1 MKFAKKTL
9 LAAMISTSLLCVP
22 AVSKAGII
30 SDILSFLN
38 QGGKGDRRGKSG
50 GNSVPVNGGLVV
62 LMIAG
67 VGLGAKM
74 IYDQSK
80 KEKAADVSI

>member
-1 MKFAKKTL
+1 MKFVKKTL
-9 LAAMISTSLLCVP
+9 LAAVISTTLLCVP

-30 SDILSFLN
+30 SDFLN
-38 QGGKGDRRGKSG
+38 LWNQGQGNKHKPP

-67 VGLGAKM
+67 VGLGAKI
-74 IYDQSK
+74 IYDQNK
-80 KEKAADVSI
+80 KEKTADVSI

>member
-1 MKFAKKTL
+1 MKFVKKTI

-30 SDILSFLN
+30 SDILNFLN
-38 QGGKGDRRGKSG
+38 QGKDDKHGKHD

>member
-9 LAAMISTSLLCVP
+9 LAAVISTSLLCVP

-30 SDILSFLN
+30 SDILNFLN
-38 QGGKGDRRGKSG
+38 QGKGDKHGKGS
-50 GNSVPVNGGLVV
+50 NSVPVNGGLVV

-74 IYDQSK
+74 IYDQGK

>member
-1 MKFAKKTL
+1 MKFARKTV

-30 SDILSFLN
+30 SDILNFLN
-38 QGGKGDRRGKSG
+38 QGDKHGKRG

-67 VGLGAKM
+67 VGLGARM

>member
-9 LAAMISTSLLCVP
+9 LAVLISTSLLCVP
-22 AVSKAGII
+22 HVSKAGILG
-30 SDILSFLN
+30 DFFSFWDSHRDHH
-38 QGGKGDRRGKSG
+38 KKDG

-80 KEKAADVSI
+80 KGKVADVSI

>member
-9 LAAMISTSLLCVP
+9 LAAVIFTSLLCVP

-30 SDILSFLN
+30 SNIISFLN
-38 QGGKGDRRGKSG
+38 QGRKDHKY

-67 VGLGAKM
+67 FGLGTKM

>member
-9 LAAMISTSLLCVP
+9 LAVLISTSLLCVP
-22 AVSKAGII
+22 HVSKAGIL
-30 SDILSFLN
+30 SDIFSFLDSH
-38 QGGKGDRRGKSG
+38 DRDHHKKDG

-74 IYDQSK
+74 IYDQGK
-80 KEKAADVSI
+80 KAKAADVSI

>member
-1 MKFAKKTL
+1 MKFAKKTI

-30 SDILSFLN
+30 SDILNFLN
-38 QGGKGDRRGKSG
+38 SQNKDHNKGG

-67 VGLGAKM
+67 AGLGAKM
-74 IYDQSK
+74 IYDQNK
-80 KEKAADVSI
+80 KGKAADVSI